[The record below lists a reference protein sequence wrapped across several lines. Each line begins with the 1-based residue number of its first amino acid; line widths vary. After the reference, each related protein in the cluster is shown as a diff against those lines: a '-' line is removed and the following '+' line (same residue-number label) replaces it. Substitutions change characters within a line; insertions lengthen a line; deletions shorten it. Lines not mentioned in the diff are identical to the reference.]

1 MKYLFQLIG
10 LAMVLLILLC
20 SVLFYMESKA
30 LLQGDFA
37 LFIREIRTLWLQAKN
52 TSLSFFQRSGIAD
65 DAANLLDH
73 GADLLRSSES
83 PSAAV
88 SETPNQPGIIVTP
101 TPQPAAPTQ
110 IILPALTPQP
120 TANPQM
126 IIITTPA
133 P

>member
-120 TANPQM
+120 TATPQM

>member
-126 IIITTPA
+126 ISITTPA